1 MLRPWLCSFQCE
13 VIYLSNPS
21 KTHSGQSQGVRL
33 FFGTDFTDY
42 TDFLALEGHSSAF
55 RLHAEV
61 FEKREITG
69 RNITVM
75 VRRIDTCQ
83 GLKSQ
88 LPKRPQFFRRYFGY
102 SGRFFQGFWVCF
114 FWHGFHGLR
123 CFWFG
128 KKVNVMVVLE
138 FHSYGKRAGSCLLS
152 KTACNT
158 ISDSSIV

>member
-1 MLRPWLCSFQCE
+1 M
-13 VIYLSNPS
+13 N
-21 KTHSGQSQGVRL
+21 QGVRL
-33 FFGTDFTDY
+33 CLLYFFGTDFTDY

-88 LPKRPQFFRRYFGY
+88 LPKRPQFFRRYVGY

-114 FWHGFHGLR
+114 FWHGFHGLHG
-123 CFWFG
+123 FFS
-128 KKVNVMVVLE
+128 
-138 FHSYGKRAGSCLLS
+138 FCLLGS
-152 KTACNT
+152 YRPFSGKAFGSLTFPPFIEVENFDFNPSHS
-158 ISDSSIV
+158 ILSSSMIYPEGNLSGLSLQLH